1 MVAQGFDGH
10 GIPMSKEHLW
20 ICQTTVYA
28 GLADDGEPLA
38 QQLPRFDIQAL
49 GDAIE
54 RVERDVLVALL
65 NAVQKGA
72 ADPDHHAKTSLR
84 EAHLLAKGAHV
95 FAKCLSQRSIHTVSV
110 DTNVPASVN

>member
-20 ICQTTVYA
+20 IWPTTVYTGVIRDN
-28 GLADDGEPLA
+28 GLLV
-38 QQLPRFDIQAL
+38 QKLPRLDIQTL

-54 RVERDVLVALL
+54 RVERHVLVALL
-65 NAVQKGA
+65 DAVQKGT
-72 ADPDHHAKTSLR
+72 ADADHHAKTSLR